1 MEVRNEMKNMT
12 KCTHLN
18 ASIYILIAL
27 LLSLIATGCTSTTA
41 SSNTV
46 TITYWTH
53 VNPPVNKV
61 EQQLIA
67 HYEALHPNVKITY
80 LPVDISSLSTKLTT
94 AFAGG
99 SGPDIFNYFQSY
111 APALEQRGLI
121 APIDYTSFGV
131 KDENAFAARYLTFLA
146 SWNNF
151 VWPLLVVQSPD
162 YTTVPLGLALF
173 RGTYATNYTQI
184 LAASLVAAAPVV
196 LLYLVMQRQIIA
208 SFISSGIKG

>member
-12 KCTHLN
+12 KCTRLN

-41 SSNTV
+41 PSNAV

-67 HYEALHPNVKITY
+67 RYEALHPNVKITY
-80 LPVDISSLSTKLTT
+80 LPVDINSLSTKLTT

-131 KDENAFAARYLTFLA
+131 KDENAFAARYLPSL
-146 SWNNF
+146 
-151 VWPLLVVQSPD
+151 PMYCKRPHKMCRL
-162 YTTVPLGLALF
+162 
-173 RGTYATNYTQI
+173 RGGNY
-184 LAASLVAAAPVV
+184 V
-196 LLYLVMQRQIIA
+196 
-208 SFISSGIKG
+208 